1 VEEIKRSNISPSVV
15 LIFFIAWCL
24 VGMKVQKNIIALFHV
39 ELAEIKMPEG
49 LFRHLDILK
58 EKFIICK
65 LP

>member
-1 VEEIKRSNISPSVV
+1 V